1 MGMGRC
7 VCTKGRRTRTVRGAI
22 GDLLLFTNVPA
33 TGVVDLP
40 LTNLAP
46 GKYTFG
52 LTVREPAGDWRLF
65 PGMVTFT
72 VTNRVRTIPRY
83 LMTVLPGGT
92 NTRPAKINNKGQVVG
107 VSGGKAFLFE
117 NGVMRS
123 LGTLGGTYSEATA
136 INNNGQIVGVADDGE
151 GIRRPFLWEEA
162 RGMVRMPINQDPTA
176 AAGRAGDFC
185 IAAGTVLARQGR
197 HWISQYAFRYH
208 GYQRDRVTPSGAH
221 SWPSAINNL
230 GDIVGYI
237 RDNSY
242 GPRG

>member
-92 NTRPAKINNKGQVVG
+92 NTRPAKINNKGPVVG

-176 AAGRAGDFC
+176 TDINDLGDVVGSGPGGGFLYRSGHGFGAAGAPLDIAICVSISRLPTRSGDT
-185 IAAGTVLARQGR
+185 IR
-197 HWISQYAFRYH
+197 
-208 GYQRDRVTPSGAH
+208 GA
-221 SWPSAINNL
+221 
-230 GDIVGYI
+230 
-237 RDNSY
+237 
-242 GPRG
+242 